1 MAYLRDESEKLE
13 IDYPLEKIWA
23 AIPKAVKL
31 LEWTVQEK
39 DDEAHTAKLK
49 TKGGFL
55 SYGTTLTVEAVAVD
69 EKTSRMTLKGETP
82 VTTITAMADFGRTR
96 DRINQFIAVLAKLME
111 KAEKGKQKETKK
123 ANRESAN
130 A

>member
-23 AIPKAVKL
+23 TIPKVVEILKWQIL
-31 LEWTVQEK
+31 EK
-39 DDEAHTAKLK
+39 DDQTHKAKLK

-55 SYGTTLTVEAVAVD
+55 SYGSAIAVEATAVD
-69 EKTSRMTLKGETP
+69 DKKCRMTLSGETP

-96 DRINQFIAVLAKLME
+96 DRIELFIEVLAKLME
-111 KAEKGKQKETKK
+111 PEKEKKTK
-123 ANRESAN
+123 
-130 A
+130 